1 MSSVSSTSTV
11 PVGEISQG
19 GVRLNVES
27 VTQARELRGQLI
39 AGVDVTTACE
49 YFNDGDTF
57 GAIGVYL
64 CISFRSPQFP
74 YSR

>member
-19 GVRLNVES
+19 GVRLNVDS
-27 VTQARELRGQLI
+27 ITQAQELRV
-39 AGVDVTTACE
+39 GVDVTTACE
-49 YFNDGDTF
+49 YFNDGDNF

-64 CISFRSPQFP
+64 CI
-74 YSR
+74 